1 MGPSIFRRLK
11 TSYQA
16 DGNTLVDFIR
26 KIEESAS
33 DTSIK
38 VDVTLQ
44 YSSSLG
50 MIDRSAIEIKTE
62 GGH

>member
-26 KIEESAS
+26 KIEESAP

-44 YSSSLG
+44 NL
-50 MIDRSAIEIKTE
+50 IDRSAIEIKTE